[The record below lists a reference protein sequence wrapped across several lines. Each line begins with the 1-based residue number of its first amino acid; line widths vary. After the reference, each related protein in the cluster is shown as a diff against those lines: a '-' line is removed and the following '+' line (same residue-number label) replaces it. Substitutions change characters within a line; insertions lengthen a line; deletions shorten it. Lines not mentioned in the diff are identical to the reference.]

1 MRISDRSSDV
11 CSSDLGE
18 RVGGKLE
25 ERFGAVDDAIG
36 GVIDEA
42 ARLQALAVAHLGDRR
57 SAAGLEVKMDKEVGA
72 LAGRQPYGAVG
83 QLARRDRLAVQGD
96 ALYAGVLDAQ
106 PQDARVAGVA
116 AAPAPVGVMPR
127 SEKARGGKE
136 GGRT

>member
-36 GVIDEA
+36 GVIAEE

-57 SAAGLEVKMDKEVGA
+57 GAAWLEVKMDKEVGA
-72 LAGRQPYGAVG
+72 IAGRQPYGADL
-83 QLARRDRLAVQGD
+83 QLARRDRQAVQGD
-96 ALYAGVLDAQ
+96 VLYPGVPDAQ
-106 PQDARVAGVA
+106 LKDAAVAGVA
-116 AAPAPVGVMPR
+116 ESQVPDPQSVGTR
-127 SEKARGGKE
+127 
-136 GGRT
+136 